1 MESRYIHKSHNVSVL
16 MYHLVCA
23 AKYRRVVMSKH
34 VDEVLRQACAEIEKR
49 WEVRFL
55 EIGLDRD
62 HAHFLIQS
70 VPTYS
75 PSRIVQMVKSVIA
88 REVFAQAPEVKRQ
101 LWGGAFWG
109 EGYFV
114 NTVGQHGSESVIAAY
129 VARQGEGASYQVL
142 HKGQMDLGLFP

>member
-1 MESRYIHKSHNVSVL
+1 MESSYIHKSHNVSVL

-34 VDEVLRQACAEIEKR
+34 VDEVLRQACVEIERR
-49 WEVRFL
+49 WEIRFL

-75 PSRIVQMVKSVIA
+75 VTKIVTTVKSVIA
-88 REVFAQAPEVKRQ
+88 REVFAQAPEVKKK
-101 LWGGAFWG
+101 LWGGVFWG
-109 EGYFV
+109 KGYFV
-114 NTVGQHGSESVIAAY
+114 NTVGQHGSEKVIAAY
-129 VARQGEGASYQVL
+129 VQGQGGNGEYCQL
-142 HKGQMDLGLFP
+142 HKGQLELGLF